1 MNEETALGTKDFIE
15 RRLTAIKNQRSTGE
29 LEDLAL
35 IIGWWL
41 LRALELFVTADIS
54 RLDGKS
60 LTFALEKEI
69 SKVFLELAMLCKAVV
84 CCTFLVPSIDPWLH

>member
-41 LRALELFVTADIS
+41 LRTLELLVDADTS
-54 RLDGKS
+54 
-60 LTFALEKEI
+60 T
-69 SKVFLELAMLCKAVV
+69 
-84 CCTFLVPSIDPWLH
+84 

>member
-41 LRALELFVTADIS
+41 LRALGLFVAADIP

-84 CCTFLVPSIDPWLH
+84 CCTLPMPLIGPWLH